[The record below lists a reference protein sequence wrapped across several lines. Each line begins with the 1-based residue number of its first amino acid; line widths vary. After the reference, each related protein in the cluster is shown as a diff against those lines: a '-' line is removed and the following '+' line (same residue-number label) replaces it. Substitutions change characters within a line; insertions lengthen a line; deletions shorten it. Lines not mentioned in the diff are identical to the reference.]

1 MKKLLFISIVALGL
15 SSCSEPKNLYSWH
28 DYEDVTYEYS
38 KNPTEKLK
46 TKVLKEYQRL
56 TEKQKGIRK
65 IVPPGLLAEYGYML
79 YMNGKPEEG
88 LKLLNDEIKLY
99 PESEKYI
106 SRIIK
111 QLEK

>member
-1 MKKLLFISIVALGL
+1 MKKIFLISIVALGL

-46 TKVLKEYQRL
+46 AKALNEYQRL

-79 YMNGKPEEG
+79 YMNGKTEEG
-88 LKLLNDEIKLY
+88 IKLLNGEIKLY

-111 QLEK
+111 QLDK